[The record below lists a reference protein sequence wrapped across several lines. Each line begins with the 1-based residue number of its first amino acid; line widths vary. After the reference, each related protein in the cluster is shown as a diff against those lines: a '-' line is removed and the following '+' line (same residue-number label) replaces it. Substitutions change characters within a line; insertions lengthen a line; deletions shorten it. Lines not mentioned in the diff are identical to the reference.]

1 MALLIYK
8 QWHRNANLK
17 GTPSKNAQHIKYIG
31 ERIHVLKNK
40 EAENG
45 LFGKIKGNKFDSI
58 KTKDAMSY
66 VKKLS
71 EKGNTIYRSCIS
83 FTAERAELLGL
94 TAENKAHWEKYVHYH
109 AYTIAAKNGIGLKD
123 FEYIAAVHDKEGQ
136 PHVHIAFWDKNQ
148 QVRVN
153 YVNPEIGSEIRESLE
168 EDTFGE
174 LAEEM
179 QDGFEN
185 VFNNSAYTVDN
196 GNETRKALIKRTF
209 SNEQKAHHEV
219 QNELYN
225 ELIKKGVSVLPEI
238 GKCSELSDEFSE
250 LADSVPKSGQLSYGY
265 MPYDYKAKLDRFSDE
280 LMKAFPDLK
289 ELFDDYLLSKQTEA
303 EMFNSTDSGIGA
315 YNIATTVGKAKD
327 SLYKGLGN
335 KILKA
340 IKLYN
345 TEKRIAGYEQFLQR
359 QNEIKEQQF
368 DRLVLSILRVLRDF
382 SRQGQAEVSATAKDI
397 FGRGDLSRAAML
409 DILYK
414 QRDKGYER

>member
-17 GTPSKNAQHIKYIG
+17 GTPSNNARHIKYIG
-31 ERIHVLKNK
+31 ERIHVLKGK

-45 LFGKIKGNKFDSI
+45 LFGKINGNQFDSV

-71 EKGNTIYRSCIS
+71 EKGKTIYRSCIS
-83 FTAERAELLGL
+83 FTAERAKLLGL

-109 AYTIAAKNGIGLKD
+109 AYTLAAKNGIGLKD

-153 YVNPEIGSEIRESLE
+153 YVNPEIGSDIREELE

-209 SNEQKAHHEV
+209 SNEQNAHHEV
-219 QNELYN
+219 QNKLYN
-225 ELIKKGVSVLPEI
+225 QLIKKGVSALPDI
-238 GKCSELSDEFSE
+238 GRYTVLSDIFAEIT
-250 LADSVPKSGQLSYGY
+250 DSVPKDGKLAYGY
-265 MPYDYKAKLDRFSDE
+265 MPKDVKVILDKFSDE

-289 ELFDDYLLSKQTEA
+289 ELFDDYIFSKQTEA
-303 EMFNSTDSGIGA
+303 EMFNSTESSIGA
-315 YNIATTVGKAKD
+315 YNIASAVGKAKD
-327 SLYKGLGN
+327 NLYKGLGN

-340 IKLYN
+340 VKLYN
-345 TEKRIAGYEQFLQR
+345 TERRIAGNEKFMQR
-359 QNEIKEQQF
+359 QNEIKEQQL
-368 DRLVLSILRVLRDF
+368 DRLVISIFRVLRDF
-382 SRQGQAEVSATAKDI
+382 SRQGQTDLSASAKNVY
-397 FGRGDLSRAAML
+397 GKGDLSREAVL